1 VKSKRKRF
9 DKSRFLLA
17 GDASGFTK
25 KGESKMEKM
34 IVGVD
39 LGGTSIKLALL
50 TNDGQFIE
58 KWEVPTD
65 KSDQG
70 IHIPKT
76 ITIAIEDKLKEM
88 NKTKDDVAGIG
99 IGAPGSVR
107 LEDGLIFA
115 AVNLGW
121 VNFPLK
127 SVLEKESGIPVIVDN
142 DANIAAVGEMWK
154 GAGNGAKD
162 VVMITLG
169 TGVGGGVIVNGQVAH
184 GISGAAGEIGHIT
197 VQTENGVLCNCGK
210 TGCLETI
217 SSATGIVRIANETL
231 QSTTKDTILKK
242 KFTENAISTKDVFD
256 AFKDGDEVATDIVNH
271 VMKYLALVLAGVGN
285 TLNPENIIIGGGVSN
300 AGELLLKPL
309 RKYFDEYAFTTVR
322 ESTKLSIAQLGND
335 AGAIG
340 AAYLVKKFITKE
352 IN

>member
-1 VKSKRKRF
+1 MM
-9 DKSRFLLA
+9 A
-17 GDASGFTK
+17 
-25 KGESKMEKM
+25 KM

-50 TNDGQFIE
+50 TNNGEFID

-65 KSDQG
+65 KSDSG
-70 IHIPKT
+70 KHIPKT
-76 ITIAIEDKLKEM
+76 ITIAIEEKLKQM
-88 NKTKDDVAGIG
+88 GKTKEDIAGIG

-127 SVLEKESGIPVIVDN
+127 EILEKESGIPVIVDN

-154 GAGNGAKD
+154 GAGYGAKD
-162 VVMITLG
+162 VVMVTLG
-169 TGVGGGVIVNGQVAH
+169 TGVGGGVIVNGDVAH
-184 GISGAAGEIGHIT
+184 GISGSAGEIGHIT
-197 VQTENGVLCNCGK
+197 VQLENGVLCNCGK

-217 SSATGIVRIANETL
+217 SSATGIARIANEKL
-231 QSTTKDTILKK
+231 QNTTKETVLKEMSNSSPI
-242 KFTENAISTKDVFD
+242 TSKDVFE
-256 AFKDGDEVATDIVNH
+256 AYSNGDEVAEEIVNH
-271 VMKYLALVLAGVGN
+271 VMRYLALVLAGVGN

-309 RKYFDEYAFTTVR
+309 KKYFDEFAFTTVR
-322 ESTKLSIAQLGND
+322 DSTKLSIAKLGND

-340 AAYLVKKFITKE
+340 AAYLVKKFITNE
-352 IN
+352 I

>member
-1 VKSKRKRF
+1 MM
-9 DKSRFLLA
+9 A
-17 GDASGFTK
+17 
-25 KGESKMEKM
+25 KM

-50 TNDGQFIE
+50 TNNGEFID

-65 KSDQG
+65 KSDSG
-70 IHIPKT
+70 KHIPKT
-76 ITIAIEDKLKEM
+76 ITIAIEEKLKEM
-88 NKTKDDVAGIG
+88 DKTKEDIAGIG

-127 SVLEKESGIPVIVDN
+127 EILEKESGIPVIVDN

-162 VVMITLG
+162 VVMVTLG
-169 TGVGGGVIVNGQVAH
+169 TGVGGGVIVNGDVAH
-184 GISGAAGEIGHIT
+184 GISGSAGEIGHIT
-197 VQTENGVLCNCGK
+197 VQLENGVLCNCGK

-217 SSATGIVRIANETL
+217 SSATGIARIANEKL
-231 QSTTKDTILKK
+231 QNTTKETILREMSNDSPI
-242 KFTENAISTKDVFD
+242 TTKDVFE
-256 AFKDGDEVATDIVNH
+256 AYSNGDEVAEEIVNH
-271 VMKYLALVLAGVGN
+271 VIRYLALVLAGVGN

-309 RKYFDEYAFTTVR
+309 KKYFDEFAFTTVR
-322 ESTKLSIAQLGND
+322 DSTKLSIAKLGND

-340 AAYLVKKFITKE
+340 AAYLVKKFITNE
-352 IN
+352 I

>member
-1 VKSKRKRF
+1 MM
-9 DKSRFLLA
+9 A
-17 GDASGFTK
+17 
-25 KGESKMEKM
+25 KM

-50 TNDGQFIE
+50 TNNGEFID

-65 KSDQG
+65 KSDSG
-70 IHIPKT
+70 KHIPKT
-76 ITIAIEDKLKEM
+76 ITIAIEEKLKQM
-88 NKTKDDVAGIG
+88 DKTKEDIAGIG

-127 SVLEKESGIPVIVDN
+127 EILEKESGIPVIVDN

-162 VVMITLG
+162 VVMVTLG
-169 TGVGGGVIVNGQVAH
+169 TGVGGGVIVNGDVAH
-184 GISGAAGEIGHIT
+184 GISGSAGEIGHIT
-197 VQTENGVLCNCGK
+197 VQLENGVLCNCGK
-210 TGCLETI
+210 RGCLETI
-217 SSATGIVRIANETL
+217 SSATGIARIANEKL
-231 QSTTKDTILKK
+231 QNTTKETVLKEMSNGSPV
-242 KFTENAISTKDVFD
+242 TTKDVFE
-256 AFKDGDEVATDIVNH
+256 AYSNGDEVAEEIVNH
-271 VMKYLALVLAGVGN
+271 VMRYLALVLAGVGN

-309 RKYFDEYAFTTVR
+309 KKYFDEFAFTTVR
-322 ESTKLSIAQLGND
+322 DSTKLSIAKLGND

-340 AAYLVKKFITKE
+340 AAYLVKKFITNE
-352 IN
+352 I

>member
-1 VKSKRKRF
+1 M
-9 DKSRFLLA
+9 A
-17 GDASGFTK
+17 
-25 KGESKMEKM
+25 KM

-50 TNDGQFIE
+50 TNNGEFID

-65 KSDQG
+65 KSDSG
-70 IHIPKT
+70 KHIPKT
-76 ITIAIEDKLKEM
+76 ITIAIEEKLKQM
-88 NKTKDDVAGIG
+88 DKTKEDIAGIG

-127 SVLEKESGIPVIVDN
+127 EILEKESGIPVIVDN

-162 VVMITLG
+162 VVMVTLG
-169 TGVGGGVIVNGQVAH
+169 TGVGGGVIVNGDVAH
-184 GISGAAGEIGHIT
+184 GISGSAGEIGHIT
-197 VQTENGVLCNCGK
+197 VQLENGVLCNCGK
-210 TGCLETI
+210 RGCLETI
-217 SSATGIVRIANETL
+217 SSATGIARIANEKL
-231 QSTTKDTILKK
+231 QNTTKETVLKEVSNDSPI
-242 KFTENAISTKDVFD
+242 TAKDVFE
-256 AFKDGDEVATDIVNH
+256 AYATGDEVAEEIVNH
-271 VMKYLALVLAGVGN
+271 VMRYLALVLAGVGN

-309 RKYFDEYAFTTVR
+309 KKYFDEFAFTTVR
-322 ESTKLSIAQLGND
+322 DSTKLSIAKLGND

-340 AAYLVKKFITKE
+340 AAYLVKKFITNE
-352 IN
+352 I

>member
-1 VKSKRKRF
+1 M
-9 DKSRFLLA
+9 A
-17 GDASGFTK
+17 
-25 KGESKMEKM
+25 KM

-50 TNDGQFIE
+50 TNNGEFID

-65 KSDQG
+65 KSDSG
-70 IHIPKT
+70 KHIPKT
-76 ITIAIEDKLKEM
+76 ITIAIEEKLKQM
-88 NKTKDDVAGIG
+88 DKTKEDIAGIG

-127 SVLEKESGIPVIVDN
+127 EILEKESGIPVIVDN

-162 VVMITLG
+162 VVMVTLG
-169 TGVGGGVIVNGQVAH
+169 TGVGGGVIVNGDVAH
-184 GISGAAGEIGHIT
+184 GISGSAGEIGHIT
-197 VQTENGVLCNCGK
+197 VQLENGVLCNCGK

-217 SSATGIVRIANETL
+217 SSATGIARIANEKL
-231 QSTTKDTILKK
+231 QNTTKETVLKEMSNDSPL
-242 KFTENAISTKDVFD
+242 TAKDVFE
-256 AFKDGDEVATDIVNH
+256 AYSNGDEVAEEIVNH

-300 AGELLLKPL
+300 AGELLLRPL
-309 RKYFDEYAFTTVR
+309 KKYFDEFSFTTVR
-322 ESTKLSIAQLGND
+322 DSTKLSIAKLGND

-340 AAYLVKKFITKE
+340 AAYLVKKFITNE
-352 IN
+352 I

>member
-1 VKSKRKRF
+1 
-9 DKSRFLLA
+9 
-17 GDASGFTK
+17 
-25 KGESKMEKM
+25 MEKM

-50 TNDGQFIE
+50 TNDGEFIE

-65 KSDQG
+65 KSESG
-70 IHIPKT
+70 KHIPKT
-76 ITIAIEDKLKEM
+76 ISLAIEEKLKEM
-88 NKTKDDVAGIG
+88 NKTKEDVAGIG

-121 VNFPLK
+121 ENYPLK
-127 SVLEKESGIPVIVDN
+127 AILEKESGIPVIVDN

-162 VVMITLG
+162 VVMVTLG

-184 GISGAAGEIGHIT
+184 GISGSAGEIGHIT
-197 VQTENGVLCNCGK
+197 VMPDNGVLCNCGK
-210 TGCLETI
+210 IGCLETI
-217 SSATGIVRIANETL
+217 SSATGIARIANEKL
-231 QSTTKDTILKK
+231 QSTTKETILRERSGDKGL
-242 KFTENAISTKDVFD
+242 STKDVFD
-256 AFKDGDEVATDIVNH
+256 AYAKGDEVAEEIVH
-271 VMKYLALVLAGVGN
+271 YVMKYLALVLAGVGN

-300 AGELLLKPL
+300 AGDLLLKPL
-309 RKYFDEYAFTTVR
+309 RTYFDQFAFTTVR
-322 ESTKLSIAQLGND
+322 ESTKISIAQLGND

-340 AAYLVKKFITKE
+340 AAYLVKKFITNE
-352 IN
+352 I

>member
-1 VKSKRKRF
+1 M
-9 DKSRFLLA
+9 A
-17 GDASGFTK
+17 
-25 KGESKMEKM
+25 KM

-50 TNDGQFIE
+50 TNNGEFID

-65 KSDQG
+65 KSDSG
-70 IHIPKT
+70 KLIPKT
-76 ITIAIEDKLKEM
+76 ITIAIEEKLKQM
-88 NKTKDDVAGIG
+88 AKTKEDIAGIG

-127 SVLEKESGIPVIVDN
+127 EILEKESGIPVIVDN

-162 VVMITLG
+162 VVMVTLG
-169 TGVGGGVIVNGQVAH
+169 TGVGGGVIVNGDVAH
-184 GISGAAGEIGHIT
+184 GISGSAGEIGHIT
-197 VQTENGVLCNCGK
+197 VQLENGVLCNCGK

-217 SSATGIVRIANETL
+217 SSATGIARIANEKL
-231 QSTTKDTILKK
+231 QNTTKETVLKEMSNDSPI
-242 KFTENAISTKDVFD
+242 TAKDVFE
-256 AFKDGDEVATDIVNH
+256 AYSNGDEVAEEIVNH
-271 VMKYLALVLAGVGN
+271 VMRYLALVLAGVGN

-309 RKYFDEYAFTTVR
+309 KKYFDEFAFTTVR
-322 ESTKLSIAQLGND
+322 DSTKLSIAKLGND

-340 AAYLVKKFITKE
+340 AAYLVKKFITNE
-352 IN
+352 I

>member
-1 VKSKRKRF
+1 MM
-9 DKSRFLLA
+9 A
-17 GDASGFTK
+17 
-25 KGESKMEKM
+25 KM

-50 TNDGQFIE
+50 TNNGEFID

-65 KSDQG
+65 KSDSG
-70 IHIPKT
+70 KHIPKT
-76 ITIAIEDKLKEM
+76 ITIAIEEKLKQM
-88 NKTKDDVAGIG
+88 DKTKEEIAGIG

-127 SVLEKESGIPVIVDN
+127 EILEKESGIPVIVDN

-162 VVMITLG
+162 VVMVTLG
-169 TGVGGGVIVNGQVAH
+169 TGVGGGVIVNGDVAH
-184 GISGAAGEIGHIT
+184 GISGSAGEIGHIT
-197 VQTENGVLCNCGK
+197 VQLENGVLCNCGK
-210 TGCLETI
+210 RGCLETI
-217 SSATGIVRIANETL
+217 SSATGIARIANEKL
-231 QSTTKDTILKK
+231 QNTTKETVLKEMSNGSPV
-242 KFTENAISTKDVFD
+242 TTKDVFE
-256 AFKDGDEVATDIVNH
+256 AYSNGDEVAEEIVNH
-271 VMKYLALVLAGVGN
+271 VMRYLALVLAGVGN

-309 RKYFDEYAFTTVR
+309 KKYFDEFAFTTVR
-322 ESTKLSIAQLGND
+322 DSTRLSIAKLGND

-340 AAYLVKKFITKE
+340 AAYLVKKFITNE
-352 IN
+352 I

>member
-1 VKSKRKRF
+1 MM
-9 DKSRFLLA
+9 A
-17 GDASGFTK
+17 
-25 KGESKMEKM
+25 KM

-50 TNDGQFIE
+50 TNNGEFID

-65 KSDQG
+65 KSDSG
-70 IHIPKT
+70 KHIPKT
-76 ITIAIEDKLKEM
+76 ITIAIEEKLNQM
-88 NKTKDDVAGIG
+88 DKTKEDIAGIG

-121 VNFPLK
+121 VNYPLK
-127 SVLEKESGIPVIVDN
+127 EILEKESGIPVIVDN

-162 VVMITLG
+162 VVMVTLG
-169 TGVGGGVIVNGQVAH
+169 TGVGGGVIVNGDVAH
-184 GISGAAGEIGHIT
+184 GISGSAGEIGHIT
-197 VQTENGVLCNCGK
+197 VQLENGVLCNCGK

-217 SSATGIVRIANETL
+217 SSATGIARIANEKL
-231 QSTTKDTILKK
+231 QNTTKETVLKEMSNDSPL
-242 KFTENAISTKDVFD
+242 TAKDVFE
-256 AFKDGDEVATDIVNH
+256 AYSNGDEVAEEIVNH
-271 VMKYLALVLAGVGN
+271 VMRYLALVLAGVGN

-300 AGELLLKPL
+300 AGDLLLRPL
-309 RKYFDEYAFTTVR
+309 KKYFDEFAFTTVR
-322 ESTKLSIAQLGND
+322 DSTKLSIAKLGND

-340 AAYLVKKFITKE
+340 AAYLVKKFITNE
-352 IN
+352 I

>member
-1 VKSKRKRF
+1 MM
-9 DKSRFLLA
+9 A
-17 GDASGFTK
+17 
-25 KGESKMEKM
+25 KM

-50 TNDGQFIE
+50 TNNGEFID

-65 KSDQG
+65 KSDSG
-70 IHIPKT
+70 KHIPKT
-76 ITIAIEDKLKEM
+76 ITIAIEEKLKQM
-88 NKTKDDVAGIG
+88 GKTKEDIAGIG

-127 SVLEKESGIPVIVDN
+127 EILEKESGIPVIVDN

-162 VVMITLG
+162 VVMVTLG
-169 TGVGGGVIVNGQVAH
+169 TGVGGGVIVNGDVAH
-184 GISGAAGEIGHIT
+184 GISGSAGEIGHIT
-197 VQTENGVLCNCGK
+197 VQLENGVLCNCGK

-217 SSATGIVRIANETL
+217 SSATGIARIANEKL
-231 QSTTKDTILKK
+231 QNTTKETVLKEMSNSSPI
-242 KFTENAISTKDVFD
+242 TSKDVFE
-256 AFKDGDEVATDIVNH
+256 AYSNGDEVAEEIVNH
-271 VMKYLALVLAGVGN
+271 VMRYLALVLAGVGN

-309 RKYFDEYAFTTVR
+309 KKYFDEFAFTTVR
-322 ESTKLSIAQLGND
+322 DSTKLSIAKLGND

-340 AAYLVKKFITKE
+340 AAYLVKKFITNE
-352 IN
+352 I

>member
-1 VKSKRKRF
+1 MM
-9 DKSRFLLA
+9 A
-17 GDASGFTK
+17 
-25 KGESKMEKM
+25 KM

-50 TNDGQFIE
+50 TNNGEFID
-58 KWEVPTD
+58 KWEVLTD
-65 KSDQG
+65 KSDSG
-70 IHIPKT
+70 KHIPKT
-76 ITIAIEDKLKEM
+76 ITIAIEEKLKQID
-88 NKTKDDVAGIG
+88 KTKEDIAGIG

-127 SVLEKESGIPVIVDN
+127 EILEKESGIPVIVDN

-162 VVMITLG
+162 VVMVTLG
-169 TGVGGGVIVNGQVAH
+169 TGVGGGVIVNGDVAH
-184 GISGAAGEIGHIT
+184 GISGSAGEIGHIT
-197 VQTENGVLCNCGK
+197 VQLENGVLCNCGK

-217 SSATGIVRIANETL
+217 SSATGIARIANEKL
-231 QSTTKDTILKK
+231 QNTTKETVLREMSNGSPI
-242 KFTENAISTKDVFD
+242 TTKHVFE
-256 AFKDGDEVATDIVNH
+256 AYSNGDEVAEEIVNH
-271 VMKYLALVLAGVGN
+271 VMRYLALVLAGVGN

-309 RKYFDEYAFTTVR
+309 KKYFDEFAFTTVR
-322 ESTKLSIAQLGND
+322 DSTKLSIAKLGND

-340 AAYLVKKFITKE
+340 AAYLVKKFITNE
-352 IN
+352 I

>member
-1 VKSKRKRF
+1 LKKSF
-9 DKSRFLLA
+9 FLESIA
-17 GDASGFTK
+17 NDFTA
-25 KGESKMEKM
+25 KGEGIMAKM

-50 TNDGQFIE
+50 TNNGEFID

-65 KSDQG
+65 KSDSG
-70 IHIPKT
+70 KHIPKT
-76 ITIAIEDKLKEM
+76 ITIAIEEKLKQM
-88 NKTKDDVAGIG
+88 DKTKEEIAGIG

-127 SVLEKESGIPVIVDN
+127 EILEKESGIPVIVDN

-162 VVMITLG
+162 VVMVTLG
-169 TGVGGGVIVNGQVAH
+169 TGVGGGVIVNGDVAH
-184 GISGAAGEIGHIT
+184 GISGSAGEIGHIT
-197 VQTENGVLCNCGK
+197 VQLENGVLCNCGK

-217 SSATGIVRIANETL
+217 SSATGIARIANEKL
-231 QSTTKDTILKK
+231 QNTTKETVLNEMSNDSPIT
-242 KFTENAISTKDVFD
+242 AKDVFE
-256 AFKDGDEVATDIVNH
+256 AYSNGDEVAEEIVNH
-271 VMKYLALVLAGVGN
+271 VMRYLALVLAGVGN

-309 RKYFDEYAFTTVR
+309 KKYFDEFAFTTVR
-322 ESTKLSIAQLGND
+322 NSTKLSIAKLGND

-340 AAYLVKKFITKE
+340 AAYLVKKFITNE
-352 IN
+352 I

>member
-1 VKSKRKRF
+1 M
-9 DKSRFLLA
+9 D
-17 GDASGFTK
+17 
-25 KGESKMEKM
+25 KM

-50 TNDGQFIE
+50 TDNGEFID

-65 KSDQG
+65 KSDSG
-70 IHIPKT
+70 KHIPKT
-76 ITIAIEDKLKEM
+76 ITIAIEEKLNQM
-88 NKTKDDVAGIG
+88 NKTKEDIAGIG

-127 SVLEKESGIPVIVDN
+127 EILEKESGIPVIVDN

-162 VVMITLG
+162 VVMVTLG
-169 TGVGGGVIVNGQVAH
+169 TGVGGGVIVNGDVAH
-184 GISGAAGEIGHIT
+184 GISGSAGEIGHIT
-197 VQTENGVLCNCGK
+197 VQLENGVLCNCGK
-210 TGCLETI
+210 RGCLETI
-217 SSATGIVRIANETL
+217 SSATGITRIANEKL
-231 QSTTKDTILKK
+231 QNTTKESVLKEIANGSQI
-242 KFTENAISTKDVFD
+242 TTKDVFE
-256 AFKDGDEVATDIVNH
+256 AYSKGDEVAEEIVNH
-271 VMKYLALVLAGVGN
+271 VMRYLALVLAGVGN

-309 RKYFDEYAFTTVR
+309 KRYFDEFAFTTVR
-322 ESTKLSIAQLGND
+322 DSTKLSIAKLGND

-340 AAYLVKKFITKE
+340 AAYLVKKFITNE
-352 IN
+352 I

>member
-1 VKSKRKRF
+1 M
-9 DKSRFLLA
+9 A
-17 GDASGFTK
+17 
-25 KGESKMEKM
+25 KM

-50 TNDGQFIE
+50 TNNGEFID

-65 KSDQG
+65 KSDSG
-70 IHIPKT
+70 KHIPKT
-76 ITIAIEDKLKEM
+76 ITIAIEEKLKQM
-88 NKTKDDVAGIG
+88 DKTKEDIAGIG

-127 SVLEKESGIPVIVDN
+127 EILEKESGIPVIVDN

-162 VVMITLG
+162 VVMVTLG
-169 TGVGGGVIVNGQVAH
+169 TGVGGGVIVNGDVAH
-184 GISGAAGEIGHIT
+184 GISGSAGEIGHIT
-197 VQTENGVLCNCGK
+197 VQLENGVLCNCGK

-217 SSATGIVRIANETL
+217 SSATGIARIANEKL
-231 QSTTKDTILKK
+231 QNTTKETVLRKMSNDSPIT
-242 KFTENAISTKDVFD
+242 TKDVFE
-256 AFKDGDEVATDIVNH
+256 AYSNGDEVAEEIVNH
-271 VMKYLALVLAGVGN
+271 VMRYLALVLAGVGN

-309 RKYFDEYAFTTVR
+309 KKYFDEFAFTTVR
-322 ESTKLSIAQLGND
+322 DSTKLSIAKLGND

-340 AAYLVKKFITKE
+340 AAYLVKKFITNE
-352 IN
+352 I

>member
-1 VKSKRKRF
+1 M
-9 DKSRFLLA
+9 A
-17 GDASGFTK
+17 
-25 KGESKMEKM
+25 KM

-50 TNDGQFIE
+50 TNNGEFID

-65 KSDQG
+65 KSDSG
-70 IHIPKT
+70 KHIPKT
-76 ITIAIEDKLKEM
+76 ITIAIEDKLKQM
-88 NKTKDDVAGIG
+88 DKTKEDIAGIG

-127 SVLEKESGIPVIVDN
+127 DILEKESGIPVIVDN

-162 VVMITLG
+162 VVMVTLG
-169 TGVGGGVIVNGQVAH
+169 TGVGGGVIVNGDVAH
-184 GISGAAGEIGHIT
+184 GISGSAGEIGHIT
-197 VQTENGVLCNCGK
+197 VQLENGVLCNCGK

-217 SSATGIVRIANETL
+217 SSATGIARIANEKL
-231 QSTTKDTILKK
+231 QNTTKETVLKEMSNDSPI
-242 KFTENAISTKDVFD
+242 TAKDVFE
-256 AFKDGDEVATDIVNH
+256 AYSNGDEVAEEIVNH
-271 VMKYLALVLAGVGN
+271 VMRYLALVLAGVGN

-309 RKYFDEYAFTTVR
+309 KKYFDEFAFTTVR
-322 ESTKLSIAQLGND
+322 DSTKLSIAKLGND

-340 AAYLVKKFITKE
+340 AAYLVKKFITNE
-352 IN
+352 I

>member
-1 VKSKRKRF
+1 MM
-9 DKSRFLLA
+9 A
-17 GDASGFTK
+17 
-25 KGESKMEKM
+25 KM

-50 TNDGQFIE
+50 TNNGEFID

-65 KSDQG
+65 KSDSG
-70 IHIPKT
+70 KHIPKT
-76 ITIAIEDKLKEM
+76 ITIAIEEKLKQM
-88 NKTKDDVAGIG
+88 DKTKEEIAGIG

-127 SVLEKESGIPVIVDN
+127 EILEKESGIPVIVDN

-162 VVMITLG
+162 VVMVTLG
-169 TGVGGGVIVNGQVAH
+169 TGVGGGVIVNGDVAH
-184 GISGAAGEIGHIT
+184 GISGSAGEIGHIT
-197 VQTENGVLCNCGK
+197 VQLENGVLCNCGK
-210 TGCLETI
+210 RGCLETI
-217 SSATGIVRIANETL
+217 SSATGIARIANEKL
-231 QSTTKDTILKK
+231 QNTTKETVLKEMSNGSPV
-242 KFTENAISTKDVFD
+242 TTKDVFE
-256 AFKDGDEVATDIVNH
+256 AYSNGDEVAEEIVNH
-271 VMKYLALVLAGVGN
+271 VMRYLALVLAGVGN

-309 RKYFDEYAFTTVR
+309 KKYFDEFAFTTVR
-322 ESTKLSIAQLGND
+322 HSTRLSIAKLGND

-340 AAYLVKKFITKE
+340 AAYLVKKFITNE
-352 IN
+352 I

>member
-1 VKSKRKRF
+1 M
-9 DKSRFLLA
+9 A
-17 GDASGFTK
+17 
-25 KGESKMEKM
+25 KM

-50 TNDGQFIE
+50 TNNGEFID

-65 KSDQG
+65 KSDSG
-70 IHIPKT
+70 KHIPKT
-76 ITIAIEDKLKEM
+76 ITIAIEEKLKQM
-88 NKTKDDVAGIG
+88 DKTKEDIAGIG

-127 SVLEKESGIPVIVDN
+127 EILEKESGIPVIVDN

-162 VVMITLG
+162 VVMVTLG
-169 TGVGGGVIVNGQVAH
+169 TGVGGGVIVNGDVAH
-184 GISGAAGEIGHIT
+184 GISGSAGEIGHIT
-197 VQTENGVLCNCGK
+197 VQLENGVLCNCGK
-210 TGCLETI
+210 RGCLETI
-217 SSATGIVRIANETL
+217 SSATGIARIANEKL
-231 QSTTKDTILKK
+231 QNTTKETVLKEMSNGSPV
-242 KFTENAISTKDVFD
+242 TTKDVFE
-256 AFKDGDEVATDIVNH
+256 AYSNGDEVAEEIVNH
-271 VMKYLALVLAGVGN
+271 VMRYLALVLAGVGN

-309 RKYFDEYAFTTVR
+309 KKYFDEFAFTTVR
-322 ESTKLSIAQLGND
+322 DSTRLSIAKLGND

-340 AAYLVKKFITKE
+340 AAYLVKKFITNE
-352 IN
+352 I

>member
-1 VKSKRKRF
+1 MM
-9 DKSRFLLA
+9 A
-17 GDASGFTK
+17 
-25 KGESKMEKM
+25 KM

-50 TNDGQFIE
+50 TNNGEFID

-65 KSDQG
+65 KSDRG
-70 IHIPKT
+70 KHIPKT
-76 ITIAIEDKLKEM
+76 ITIAIEEKLKQM
-88 NKTKDDVAGIG
+88 AKTKEDIAGIG

-127 SVLEKESGIPVIVDN
+127 EILEKESGIPVIVDN

-162 VVMITLG
+162 VVMVTLG
-169 TGVGGGVIVNGQVAH
+169 TGVGGGVIVNGDVAH
-184 GISGAAGEIGHIT
+184 GISGSAGEIGHIT
-197 VQTENGVLCNCGK
+197 VQLENGVLCNCGK

-217 SSATGIVRIANETL
+217 SSATGIARIANEKL
-231 QSTTKDTILKK
+231 QNTTKETVLKEMSNDSPI
-242 KFTENAISTKDVFD
+242 TAKDVFE
-256 AFKDGDEVATDIVNH
+256 AYSNGDEVAEEIVNH
-271 VMKYLALVLAGVGN
+271 VMRYLALVLAGVGN

-309 RKYFDEYAFTTVR
+309 KKYFDEFAFTTVR
-322 ESTKLSIAQLGND
+322 DSTKLSIAKLGND

-340 AAYLVKKFITKE
+340 AAYLVKKFITNE
-352 IN
+352 I

>member
-1 VKSKRKRF
+1 M
-9 DKSRFLLA
+9 A
-17 GDASGFTK
+17 
-25 KGESKMEKM
+25 KM

-50 TNDGQFIE
+50 TNNGEFID

-65 KSDQG
+65 KSDSG
-70 IHIPKT
+70 KHIPKT
-76 ITIAIEDKLKEM
+76 ITIAIEEKLKQM
-88 NKTKDDVAGIG
+88 GKTKEDIAGIG

-127 SVLEKESGIPVIVDN
+127 EILEKESGIPVIVDN

-162 VVMITLG
+162 VVMVTLG
-169 TGVGGGVIVNGQVAH
+169 TGVGGGVIVNGDVAH
-184 GISGAAGEIGHIT
+184 GISGSAGEIGHIT
-197 VQTENGVLCNCGK
+197 VQLENGVLCNCGK

-217 SSATGIVRIANETL
+217 SSATGIARIANEKL
-231 QSTTKDTILKK
+231 QNTTKETVLKEMSNSSPI
-242 KFTENAISTKDVFD
+242 TSKDVFE
-256 AFKDGDEVATDIVNH
+256 AYSNGDEVAEEIVNH
-271 VMKYLALVLAGVGN
+271 VMRYLALVLAGVGN

-309 RKYFDEYAFTTVR
+309 KKYFDEFAFTTVR
-322 ESTKLSIAQLGND
+322 DSTKLSIAKLGND

-340 AAYLVKKFITKE
+340 AAYLVKKFITNE
-352 IN
+352 I

>member
-1 VKSKRKRF
+1 M
-9 DKSRFLLA
+9 A
-17 GDASGFTK
+17 
-25 KGESKMEKM
+25 KM

-50 TNDGQFIE
+50 TNNGEFID

-65 KSDQG
+65 KSDSG
-70 IHIPKT
+70 KHIPKT
-76 ITIAIEDKLKEM
+76 ITIAIEQKLKQM
-88 NKTKDDVAGIG
+88 NKTREDIAGIG

-127 SVLEKESGIPVIVDN
+127 DILEKESGIPVIVDN

-162 VVMITLG
+162 VVMVTLG
-169 TGVGGGVIVNGQVAH
+169 TGVGGGVIVNGDVAH
-184 GISGAAGEIGHIT
+184 GISGSAGEIGHIT
-197 VQTENGVLCNCGK
+197 VQLENGVLCNCGK

-217 SSATGIVRIANETL
+217 SSATGIARIANEKL
-231 QSTTKDTILKK
+231 QNTTKETILKEMSNSSPI
-242 KFTENAISTKDVFD
+242 TAKDVFE
-256 AFKDGDEVATDIVNH
+256 AYSNGDEVAEEIVNH
-271 VMKYLALVLAGVGN
+271 VMRYLALVLAGVGN

-309 RKYFDEYAFTTVR
+309 KKYFDEFAFTTVR
-322 ESTKLSIAQLGND
+322 DSTKLSIAKLGND

-340 AAYLVKKFITKE
+340 AAYLVKKFITNE
-352 IN
+352 I

>member
-1 VKSKRKRF
+1 M
-9 DKSRFLLA
+9 A
-17 GDASGFTK
+17 
-25 KGESKMEKM
+25 KM

-50 TNDGQFIE
+50 TNNGEFID

-65 KSDQG
+65 KSDSG
-70 IHIPKT
+70 KHIPKT
-76 ITIAIEDKLKEM
+76 ISNAIEEKLKQM
-88 NKTKDDVAGIG
+88 NKTKDDIAGIG

-127 SVLEKESGIPVIVDN
+127 EILEKESGIPVIVDN

-162 VVMITLG
+162 VVMVTLG
-169 TGVGGGVIVNGQVAH
+169 TGVGGGVIVNGDVAH

-197 VQTENGVLCNCGK
+197 VQLENGVICNCGK

-217 SSATGIVRIANETL
+217 SSATGIARIANEKL
-231 QSTTKDTILKK
+231 QNTTKETILKGMSNTSPITAK
-242 KFTENAISTKDVFD
+242 EVFE
-256 AFKDGDEVATDIVNH
+256 AYSKGDEVAKEIVNN

-309 RKYFDEYAFTTVR
+309 KKYFDEFAFTTVR
-322 ESTKLSIAQLGND
+322 ESTKLSIARLGND

-340 AAYLVKKFITKE
+340 AAYLVKKFITNE
-352 IN
+352 I

>member
-1 VKSKRKRF
+1 MM
-9 DKSRFLLA
+9 A
-17 GDASGFTK
+17 
-25 KGESKMEKM
+25 KM

-50 TNDGQFIE
+50 TNNGEFID

-65 KSDQG
+65 KSDSG
-70 IHIPKT
+70 KHIPKT
-76 ITIAIEDKLKEM
+76 ITIAIEEKLKQM
-88 NKTKDDVAGIG
+88 DKTKEDIAGIG

-127 SVLEKESGIPVIVDN
+127 EILENESGIPVIVDN

-162 VVMITLG
+162 VVMVTLG
-169 TGVGGGVIVNGQVAH
+169 TGVGGGVIVNGDVAH
-184 GISGAAGEIGHIT
+184 GISGSAGEIGHIT
-197 VQTENGVLCNCGK
+197 VQLENGVLCNCGK

-217 SSATGIVRIANETL
+217 SSATGIARIANEKL
-231 QSTTKDTILKK
+231 QNTTKETILKEMSNDSPI
-242 KFTENAISTKDVFD
+242 TAKDVFE
-256 AFKDGDEVATDIVNH
+256 AYSNGDEVAEEIVNH
-271 VMKYLALVLAGVGN
+271 VMRYLALVLAGVGN

-300 AGELLLKPL
+300 AGEMLLKPL
-309 RKYFDEYAFTTVR
+309 KKYFDEFAFTTVR
-322 ESTKLSIAQLGND
+322 ESTKLSIAKLGND

-340 AAYLVKKFITKE
+340 AAYLVKKFITNE
-352 IN
+352 I

>member
-1 VKSKRKRF
+1 M
-9 DKSRFLLA
+9 D
-17 GDASGFTK
+17 
-25 KGESKMEKM
+25 KM

-50 TNDGQFIE
+50 TNNGEFID

-65 KSDQG
+65 KSDSG
-70 IHIPKT
+70 KHIPRT
-76 ITIAIEDKLKEM
+76 ITIAIEEKLNQM
-88 NKTKDDVAGIG
+88 NKTKEDIAGIG

-127 SVLEKESGIPVIVDN
+127 EILEKESGIPVIVDN

-162 VVMITLG
+162 VVMVTLG
-169 TGVGGGVIVNGQVAH
+169 TGVGGGVIVNGDVAH
-184 GISGAAGEIGHIT
+184 GISGSAGEIGHIT
-197 VQTENGVLCNCGK
+197 VQLEDGVLCNCGK
-210 TGCLETI
+210 RGCLETI
-217 SSATGIVRIANETL
+217 SSATGIARIANEKL
-231 QSTTKDTILKK
+231 QNTTKETVLKEIANGSLV
-242 KFTENAISTKDVFD
+242 TTKDVFE
-256 AFKDGDEVATDIVNH
+256 AYSKGDEVAEEIVNH
-271 VMKYLALVLAGVGN
+271 VMRYLALVLAGVGN

-309 RKYFDEYAFTTVR
+309 KRYFDEFAFTTVR
-322 ESTKLSIAQLGND
+322 DSTKLSIAKLGND

-340 AAYLVKKFITKE
+340 AAYLVKKFITNE
-352 IN
+352 I

>member
-1 VKSKRKRF
+1 MKSF
-9 DKSRFLLA
+9 FLESIA
-17 GDASGFTK
+17 NDFTA
-25 KGESKMEKM
+25 KGEDFMAKM

-50 TNDGQFIE
+50 TNNGEFID

-65 KSDQG
+65 KSDSG
-70 IHIPKT
+70 KHIPKT
-76 ITIAIEDKLKEM
+76 ITIAIEEKLKQM
-88 NKTKDDVAGIG
+88 DKTKEDIAGIG

-127 SVLEKESGIPVIVDN
+127 EILEKESGIPVIVDN

-162 VVMITLG
+162 VVMVTLG
-169 TGVGGGVIVNGQVAH
+169 TGVGGGVIVNGDVAH
-184 GISGAAGEIGHIT
+184 GISGSAGEIGHIT
-197 VQTENGVLCNCGK
+197 VQLENGVLCNCGK
-210 TGCLETI
+210 RGCLETI
-217 SSATGIVRIANETL
+217 SSATGIARIANEKL
-231 QSTTKDTILKK
+231 QNTTKETVLKEVSNDSPI
-242 KFTENAISTKDVFD
+242 TAKDVFE
-256 AFKDGDEVATDIVNH
+256 AYATGDEVAEEIVNH
-271 VMKYLALVLAGVGN
+271 VMRYLALVLAGVGN

-309 RKYFDEYAFTTVR
+309 KKYFDEFAFTTVR
-322 ESTKLSIAQLGND
+322 DSTKLSIAKLGND

-340 AAYLVKKFITKE
+340 AAYLVKKFITNE
-352 IN
+352 I

>member
-1 VKSKRKRF
+1 MM
-9 DKSRFLLA
+9 A
-17 GDASGFTK
+17 
-25 KGESKMEKM
+25 KM

-50 TNDGQFIE
+50 TNNGEFID

-65 KSDQG
+65 KSDSG
-70 IHIPKT
+70 KHIPKT
-76 ITIAIEDKLKEM
+76 ITIAIEEKLKQM
-88 NKTKDDVAGIG
+88 DKTKEDIAGIG

-127 SVLEKESGIPVIVDN
+127 EILEKESGIPVIVDN

-162 VVMITLG
+162 VVMVTLG
-169 TGVGGGVIVNGQVAH
+169 TGVGGGVIVNGDVAH
-184 GISGAAGEIGHIT
+184 GISGSAGEIGHIT
-197 VQTENGVLCNCGK
+197 VQLENGVLCNCGK

-217 SSATGIVRIANETL
+217 SSATGIARIANEKL
-231 QSTTKDTILKK
+231 QNTTKETVLKEMSNDSPI
-242 KFTENAISTKDVFD
+242 TAKDVFE
-256 AFKDGDEVATDIVNH
+256 AYSNGDEVAEEIVNH

-300 AGELLLKPL
+300 AGELLLRPL
-309 RKYFDEYAFTTVR
+309 KKYFDEFAFTTVR
-322 ESTKLSIAQLGND
+322 DSTKLSIAKLGND

-340 AAYLVKKFITKE
+340 AAYLVKKFITNE
-352 IN
+352 I

>member
-1 VKSKRKRF
+1 MM
-9 DKSRFLLA
+9 A
-17 GDASGFTK
+17 
-25 KGESKMEKM
+25 KM

-50 TNDGQFIE
+50 TNNGEFID

-65 KSDQG
+65 KSDSG
-70 IHIPKT
+70 KHIPKT
-76 ITIAIEDKLKEM
+76 ITIAIEDKLKQM
-88 NKTKDDVAGIG
+88 DKTKEDIAGIG

-127 SVLEKESGIPVIVDN
+127 DILEKESGIPVIVDN

-162 VVMITLG
+162 VVMVTLG
-169 TGVGGGVIVNGQVAH
+169 TGVGGGVIVNGDVAH
-184 GISGAAGEIGHIT
+184 GISGSAGEIGHIT
-197 VQTENGVLCNCGK
+197 VQLENGVLCNCGK

-217 SSATGIVRIANETL
+217 SSATGIARIANEKL
-231 QSTTKDTILKK
+231 QNTTKETVLKEMSNDSPI
-242 KFTENAISTKDVFD
+242 TAKDVFE
-256 AFKDGDEVATDIVNH
+256 AYSNGDEVAEEIVNH
-271 VMKYLALVLAGVGN
+271 VMRYLALVLAGVGN

-309 RKYFDEYAFTTVR
+309 KKYFDEFAFTTVR
-322 ESTKLSIAQLGND
+322 DSTKLSIAKLGND

-340 AAYLVKKFITKE
+340 AAYLVKKFITNE
-352 IN
+352 I

>member
-1 VKSKRKRF
+1 MM
-9 DKSRFLLA
+9 A
-17 GDASGFTK
+17 
-25 KGESKMEKM
+25 KM

-50 TNDGQFIE
+50 TNNGEFID

-65 KSDQG
+65 KSDSG
-70 IHIPKT
+70 KHIPKT
-76 ITIAIEDKLKEM
+76 ITIAIEEKLKQM
-88 NKTKDDVAGIG
+88 DKTKEDIAGIG

-127 SVLEKESGIPVIVDN
+127 EILEKESGIPVIVDN

-162 VVMITLG
+162 VVMVTLG
-169 TGVGGGVIVNGQVAH
+169 TGVGGGVIVNGDVAH
-184 GISGAAGEIGHIT
+184 GISGSAGEIGHIT
-197 VQTENGVLCNCGK
+197 VQLENGVLCNCGK

-217 SSATGIVRIANETL
+217 SSATGIARIANEKL
-231 QSTTKDTILKK
+231 QNTTKETVLKEMSNNSPI
-242 KFTENAISTKDVFD
+242 TAKDVFD
-256 AFKDGDEVATDIVNH
+256 AYSNGDEVAEEIVNH
-271 VMKYLALVLAGVGN
+271 VMRYLALVLAGVGN

-309 RKYFDEYAFTTVR
+309 KKYFDEFAFTTVR
-322 ESTKLSIAQLGND
+322 DSTKLSIAKLGND

-340 AAYLVKKFITKE
+340 AAYLVKKFITNE
-352 IN
+352 I

>member
-1 VKSKRKRF
+1 M
-9 DKSRFLLA
+9 A
-17 GDASGFTK
+17 
-25 KGESKMEKM
+25 KM

-50 TNDGQFIE
+50 TNNGEFID

-65 KSDQG
+65 KSDSG
-70 IHIPKT
+70 KHIPKT
-76 ITIAIEDKLKEM
+76 ITIAIEEKLKQM
-88 NKTKDDVAGIG
+88 DKTKEDIAGIG

-127 SVLEKESGIPVIVDN
+127 EILEKESGIPVIVDN

-162 VVMITLG
+162 VVMVTLG
-169 TGVGGGVIVNGQVAH
+169 TGVGGGVIVNGDVAH
-184 GISGAAGEIGHIT
+184 GISGSAGEIGHIT
-197 VQTENGVLCNCGK
+197 VQLENGVLCNCGK

-217 SSATGIVRIANETL
+217 SSATGIARIANEKL
-231 QSTTKDTILKK
+231 QNTTKETVLKEMSNDSPI
-242 KFTENAISTKDVFD
+242 TAKDVFE
-256 AFKDGDEVATDIVNH
+256 AYSNGDEVAEEIVNH

-300 AGELLLKPL
+300 AGELLLRPL
-309 RKYFDEYAFTTVR
+309 KKYFDEFAFTTVR
-322 ESTKLSIAQLGND
+322 DSTKLSIAKLGND

-340 AAYLVKKFITKE
+340 AAYLVKKFITNE
-352 IN
+352 I

>member
-1 VKSKRKRF
+1 M
-9 DKSRFLLA
+9 A
-17 GDASGFTK
+17 
-25 KGESKMEKM
+25 KM

-50 TNDGQFIE
+50 TNNGEFID

-65 KSDQG
+65 KSDSG
-70 IHIPKT
+70 KHIPKT
-76 ITIAIEDKLKEM
+76 ITIAIEEKLKQM
-88 NKTKDDVAGIG
+88 DKTKEEIAGIG

-127 SVLEKESGIPVIVDN
+127 EILEKESGIPVIVDN

-162 VVMITLG
+162 VVMVTLG
-169 TGVGGGVIVNGQVAH
+169 TGVGGGVIVNGDVAH
-184 GISGAAGEIGHIT
+184 GISGSAGEIGHIT
-197 VQTENGVLCNCGK
+197 VQLENGVLCNCGK

-217 SSATGIVRIANETL
+217 SSATGIARIANEKL
-231 QSTTKDTILKK
+231 QNTTKETVLNEMSNDSPIT
-242 KFTENAISTKDVFD
+242 AKDVFE
-256 AFKDGDEVATDIVNH
+256 AYSNGDEVAEEIVNH
-271 VMKYLALVLAGVGN
+271 VMRYLALVLAGVGN

-309 RKYFDEYAFTTVR
+309 KKYFDEFAFTTVR
-322 ESTKLSIAQLGND
+322 NSTKLSIAKLGND

-340 AAYLVKKFITKE
+340 AAYLVKKFITNE
-352 IN
+352 I

>member
-1 VKSKRKRF
+1 M
-9 DKSRFLLA
+9 A
-17 GDASGFTK
+17 
-25 KGESKMEKM
+25 KM

-50 TNDGQFIE
+50 TNNGEFID

-65 KSDQG
+65 KSDSG
-70 IHIPKT
+70 KHIPKT
-76 ITIAIEDKLKEM
+76 IAIAIEEKLNQM
-88 NKTKDDVAGIG
+88 DKTKEDIAGIG

-121 VNFPLK
+121 VNYPLK
-127 SVLEKESGIPVIVDN
+127 EILEKESGIPVIVDN

-162 VVMITLG
+162 VVMVTLG
-169 TGVGGGVIVNGQVAH
+169 TGVGGGVIVNGDVAH
-184 GISGAAGEIGHIT
+184 GISGSAGEIGHIT
-197 VQTENGVLCNCGK
+197 VQLENGELCNCGK

-217 SSATGIVRIANETL
+217 SSATGIARIANEKL
-231 QSTTKDTILKK
+231 QNTTKETVLKEMSNDSPL
-242 KFTENAISTKDVFD
+242 TAKDVFE
-256 AFKDGDEVATDIVNH
+256 AYSNGDEVAEEIVNH

-300 AGELLLKPL
+300 AGDLLLRPL
-309 RKYFDEYAFTTVR
+309 KKYFDEFAFTTVR
-322 ESTKLSIAQLGND
+322 DSTKLSIAKLGND

-340 AAYLVKKFITKE
+340 AAYLVKKFITNE
-352 IN
+352 I

>member
-1 VKSKRKRF
+1 MM
-9 DKSRFLLA
+9 A
-17 GDASGFTK
+17 
-25 KGESKMEKM
+25 KM

-50 TNDGQFIE
+50 TNNGEFID

-65 KSDQG
+65 KSDSG
-70 IHIPKT
+70 KHIPKT
-76 ITIAIEDKLKEM
+76 ITIAIEEKLKQM
-88 NKTKDDVAGIG
+88 DKTKEDIAGIG

-127 SVLEKESGIPVIVDN
+127 EILENESGIPVIVDN

-162 VVMITLG
+162 VVMVTLG
-169 TGVGGGVIVNGQVAH
+169 TGVGGGVIVNGDVAH
-184 GISGAAGEIGHIT
+184 GISGSAGEIGHIT
-197 VQTENGVLCNCGK
+197 VQLENGVLCNCGK
-210 TGCLETI
+210 RGCLETI
-217 SSATGIVRIANETL
+217 SSATGIARIANEKL
-231 QSTTKDTILKK
+231 QNTTKETVLKEMSNGSPV
-242 KFTENAISTKDVFD
+242 TTKDVFE
-256 AFKDGDEVATDIVNH
+256 AYSNGDEVAEEIVNH
-271 VMKYLALVLAGVGN
+271 VMRYLALVLAGVGN

-309 RKYFDEYAFTTVR
+309 KKYFDEFAFTTVR
-322 ESTKLSIAQLGND
+322 DSTKLSIAKLGND

-340 AAYLVKKFITKE
+340 AAYLVKKFITNE
-352 IN
+352 I

>member
-1 VKSKRKRF
+1 
-9 DKSRFLLA
+9 
-17 GDASGFTK
+17 
-25 KGESKMEKM
+25 M

-50 TNDGQFIE
+50 TNNGEFID

-65 KSDQG
+65 KSDSG
-70 IHIPKT
+70 KHIPKT
-76 ITIAIEDKLKEM
+76 ITIAIEEKLKQM
-88 NKTKDDVAGIG
+88 DKTKEDIAGIG

-121 VNFPLK
+121 VNYPLK
-127 SVLEKESGIPVIVDN
+127 EILEKESGIPVIVDN

-162 VVMITLG
+162 VVMVTLG
-169 TGVGGGVIVNGQVAH
+169 TGVGGGVIVNGDVAH
-184 GISGAAGEIGHIT
+184 GISGSAGEIGHIT
-197 VQTENGVLCNCGK
+197 VQLENGVLCNCGK

-217 SSATGIVRIANETL
+217 SSATGIARIANEKL
-231 QSTTKDTILKK
+231 QITTKETVLKEMSNDSPI
-242 KFTENAISTKDVFD
+242 TAKDVFE
-256 AFKDGDEVATDIVNH
+256 AYSNGDEVAEEIVNH
-271 VMKYLALVLAGVGN
+271 VMRYLALVLAGVGN

-309 RKYFDEYAFTTVR
+309 KKYFDEFAFTTVR
-322 ESTKLSIAQLGND
+322 DSTKLSIAKLGND

-340 AAYLVKKFITKE
+340 AAYLVKKFITNE
-352 IN
+352 I

>member
-1 VKSKRKRF
+1 M
-9 DKSRFLLA
+9 A
-17 GDASGFTK
+17 
-25 KGESKMEKM
+25 KM

-50 TNDGQFIE
+50 TNNGEFID

-65 KSDQG
+65 KTDSG
-70 IHIPKT
+70 KHIPKT
-76 ITIAIEDKLKEM
+76 ITIAIEEKLKQM
-88 NKTKDDVAGIG
+88 DKTKEDIAGIG

-127 SVLEKESGIPVIVDN
+127 EILEKESGIPVIVDN

-162 VVMITLG
+162 VVMVTLG
-169 TGVGGGVIVNGQVAH
+169 TGVGGGVIVNGDVAH
-184 GISGAAGEIGHIT
+184 GISGSAGEIGHIT
-197 VQTENGVLCNCGK
+197 VQLENGVLCNCGK

-217 SSATGIVRIANETL
+217 SSATGIARIANEKL
-231 QSTTKDTILKK
+231 QNTTKATVLKEMSNDSPI
-242 KFTENAISTKDVFD
+242 TAKDVFE
-256 AFKDGDEVATDIVNH
+256 AYSNGDEVAEEIVNH
-271 VMKYLALVLAGVGN
+271 VMRYLALVLAGVGN

-309 RKYFDEYAFTTVR
+309 KKYFDEFAFTTVR
-322 ESTKLSIAQLGND
+322 DSTKLSIAKLGND

-340 AAYLVKKFITKE
+340 AAYLVKKFITNE
-352 IN
+352 I

>member
-1 VKSKRKRF
+1 MMS
-9 DKSRFLLA
+9 
-17 GDASGFTK
+17 
-25 KGESKMEKM
+25 KM

-50 TNDGQFIE
+50 TNNGEFID

-65 KSDQG
+65 KSDSG
-70 IHIPKT
+70 KHIPKT
-76 ITIAIEDKLKEM
+76 ITIAIEEKLNQM
-88 NKTKDDVAGIG
+88 DKTKEDIAGIG

-121 VNFPLK
+121 VNYPLK
-127 SVLEKESGIPVIVDN
+127 EILEKESGIPVIVDN

-162 VVMITLG
+162 VVMVTLG
-169 TGVGGGVIVNGQVAH
+169 TGVGGGVIVNGDVAH
-184 GISGAAGEIGHIT
+184 GISGSAGEIGHIT
-197 VQTENGVLCNCGK
+197 VQLENGVLCNCGK

-217 SSATGIVRIANETL
+217 SSATGIARIANEKL
-231 QSTTKDTILKK
+231 QNTTKETVLKEMSNDSPL
-242 KFTENAISTKDVFD
+242 TAKDVFE
-256 AFKDGDEVATDIVNH
+256 AYSNGDEVAEEIVNH

-300 AGELLLKPL
+300 AGDLLLRPL
-309 RKYFDEYAFTTVR
+309 KKYFDEFAFTTVR
-322 ESTKLSIAQLGND
+322 DSTKLSIAKLGND

-340 AAYLVKKFITKE
+340 AAYLVKKFITNE
-352 IN
+352 I

>member
-1 VKSKRKRF
+1 MM
-9 DKSRFLLA
+9 A
-17 GDASGFTK
+17 
-25 KGESKMEKM
+25 KM

-50 TNDGQFIE
+50 TNNGEFID

-65 KSDQG
+65 KSDSG
-70 IHIPKT
+70 KHIPKT
-76 ITIAIEDKLKEM
+76 ITIAIEQKLKQM
-88 NKTKDDVAGIG
+88 NKTKEDIAGIG

-127 SVLEKESGIPVIVDN
+127 EILEKESGIPVIVDN

-162 VVMITLG
+162 VVMVTLG
-169 TGVGGGVIVNGQVAH
+169 TGVGGGVIVNGDVAH
-184 GISGAAGEIGHIT
+184 GISGSAGEIGHIT
-197 VQTENGVLCNCGK
+197 VQLENGVLCNCGK

-217 SSATGIVRIANETL
+217 SSATGIARIANEKL
-231 QSTTKDTILKK
+231 QNTTKETVLKDMSNRSPI
-242 KFTENAISTKDVFD
+242 TAKDVFE
-256 AFKDGDEVATDIVNH
+256 AYSNGDEVAEEIVNH
-271 VMKYLALVLAGVGN
+271 VMRYLALVLAGVGN

-309 RKYFDEYAFTTVR
+309 KKYFDEFAFTTVR
-322 ESTKLSIAQLGND
+322 DSTKLSIAELGND

-340 AAYLVKKFITKE
+340 AAYLVKKFITNE
-352 IN
+352 I